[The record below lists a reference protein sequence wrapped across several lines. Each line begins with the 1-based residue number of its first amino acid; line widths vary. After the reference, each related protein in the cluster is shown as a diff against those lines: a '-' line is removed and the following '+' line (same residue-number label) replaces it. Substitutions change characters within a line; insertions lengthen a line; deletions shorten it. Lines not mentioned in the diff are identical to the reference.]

1 MEAEMVG
8 AASMK
13 AAREELADLQAEAG
27 QQRLVG
33 NRHWSAA
40 ALGLVAVAAL
50 ALPAPVQAASGL
62 DAYPGPSTVK
72 FADWNDLGRGGSRQS
87 DPSTAVSEPATATE
101 SVGVVLIDTVLPY
114 EQAKGA
120 GTGMVLT
127 SSGQVLTNYHVVE
140 GAGTI
145 KVTVASTGERYSAK
159 VVGSDKAGD
168 IALLQLKGANGLK
181 TVNLDKEQAA
191 VHDVVTAVGNAGG
204 TGSLSAA
211 TGRITSLAAS
221 VTTASE
227 GPVASQTLRKMIETD
242 ADVVAGDSG
251 GPLYDAEGEV
261 VGIDTA
267 ASTGSAIDGYAIPI
281 ARAMAIVEEIRA
293 GKETKTVQIGP
304 AAFLGIEMAAD
315 SAASASPWGGQD
327 AAYGSG
333 AVVGGVVDGL
343 PAARAGLTDGD
354 TITRIGGHT
363 ISSAADVSTLLAIYD
378 PGDRIKITWLDQY
391 GNQHTATVSLA
402 ASPVA

>member
-1 MEAEMVG
+1 MVG
-8 AASMK
+8 AASKK
-13 AAREELADLQAEAG
+13 AASQKLANLQTDAG
-27 QQRLVG
+27 HQRLVA
-33 NRHWSAA
+33 NRHWRVA
-40 ALGLVAVAAL
+40 ALGLVTVAAL
-50 ALPAPVQAASGL
+50 ALPAPVQAAGGS
-62 DAYPGPSTVK
+62 DAYPSSSTVNL
-72 FADWNDLGRGGSRQS
+72 ADWHDLGRGGSQQP

-101 SVGVVLIDTVLPY
+101 SAGVVLIDTVLPY

-127 SSGQVLTNYHVVE
+127 ASGQVLTNYHVVE

-145 KVTVASTGERYSAK
+145 NVTVASTGERYQAK
-159 VVGSDKAGD
+159 VVGSDETDD

-181 TVNLDKEQAA
+181 MVSLDDEQAA
-191 VHDVVTAVGNAGG
+191 VDDVVTAVGNAGG

-211 TGRITSLAAS
+211 TGKITSLAAS

-227 GPVASQTLRKMIETD
+227 GPIASQTLRKMIETD

-251 GPLYDAEGEV
+251 GPLYDAQGEV

-267 ASTGSAIDGYAIPI
+267 ASTGSEIDGYAIPI
-281 ARAMAIVEEIRA
+281 ARAMTIVEEMRA

-315 SAASASPWGGQD
+315 SAASASPWGGQAD

-343 PAARAGLTDGD
+343 PAARAGLTEGD
-354 TITRIGGHT
+354 TITRIGSHT
-363 ISSAADVSTLLAIYD
+363 ISSAADVSTLLASYD
-378 PGDRIKITWLDQY
+378 PGDRIKITWIDPY
-391 GNQHTATVSLA
+391 GSQHTATLSLA